1 MGTNLLLRRL
11 CPISACGWFQ
21 LSARKSKEVNVPRKK
36 DDILQAE
43 KMMQTSSS
51 VAETGVEAQI
61 GAQRHFV
68 VK

>member
-1 MGTNLLLRRL
+1 MRRL